1 MGLAPIFFCFFFFL
15 SLFLYC
21 FSRSFIPTTS
31 AHLLSRPNNSNKLH
45 LKQLSI
51 HHNMDTLIYPPAA
64 PIPLILPRSLSFQA
78 GSSDLYK
85 RSSSTRKSSLT
96 TDQGSSSPPSSSP
109 LSIGASTNHQE
120 PLRRQSSFTFPAS
133 TSLPVTYTFL
143 PPSSSKSNPS
153 PTLVRSQIRR
163 QRRRHSVT
171 GGGFAWTTTS
181 TTLPP
186 RHALHMPI
194 MKISPLVR
202 RREQHQRNI
211 HRLMHEGREVEV
223 MRRRG
228 IATVMDTSEEGD
240 EEEDEGMAG
249 VVFTGASI
257 QQQQQA
263 QSALDVSWFFP

>member
-1 MGLAPIFFCFFFFL
+1 
-15 SLFLYC
+15 
-21 FSRSFIPTTS
+21 
-31 AHLLSRPNNSNKLH
+31 
-45 LKQLSI
+45 
-51 HHNMDTLIYPPAA
+51 MDTLIYPPAA

-85 RSSSTRKSSLT
+85 GSSRTRKSSFT
-96 TDQGSSSPPSSSP
+96 TDQGSSSPPSTSP
-109 LSIGASTNHQE
+109 LSIGTSTNQQE

-153 PTLVRSQIRR
+153 TTLVRSQIRR

-228 IATVMDTSEEGD
+228 VATVMDTSEEGD
-240 EEEDEGMAG
+240 EEEEEGMAG
-249 VVFTGASI
+249 IVFTGDSI
-257 QQQQQA
+257 QQQQQT
-263 QSALDVSWFFP
+263 QSALDVSCFFP